1 MNDAKPTAPKPSE
14 QRGLRCPACG
24 CAHLPVLYTRQRP
37 GHVLRIRACRH
48 CGRRVTTRER
58 LQ

>member
-1 MNDAKPTAPKPSE
+1 MNVPKRTVPKPE
-14 QRGLRCPACG
+14 DQRGLRCPACG
-24 CAHLPVLYTRQRP
+24 CEHLPVLYTRQRP
-37 GHVLRIRACRH
+37 GHVMRIRACRH